1 MPGNPAPDWYLD
13 PENPAVV
20 RWWDGAGWS
29 GETRP
34 AAAGGGPGQPPESP
48 AAGGHV
54 GPAPFGGIETPAAPA
69 AGSGRPPG
77 ADFPAGSGTG
87 SGLQAS
93 WREPALQS
101 WAAAYRSAGPAA
113 GQSTSAA
120 GQNTS
125 AAGRWMLGGVAA
137 VIVAVVAA
145 WFLVALLT

>member
-1 MPGNPAPDWYLD
+1 MPGNPAPDWYRD
-13 PENPAVV
+13 PENPAVA

-34 AAAGGGPGQPPESP
+34 AAAAAGGGPGQPPESP

-54 GPAPFGGIETPAAPA
+54 SPVPFGGIETPAVPA

-87 SGLQAS
+87 PGLQAS

-113 GQSTSAA
+113 GQNASAA
-120 GQNTS
+120 R
-125 AAGRWMLGGVAA
+125 RWMLGGVAA